1 MHYLNIDIET
11 YSSNDIKDGV
21 YKYVDAP
28 DFEILLFAYSL
39 DGSDVDCID
48 LTKQSLPDKLRE
60 AILSETVQKSA
71 FNAQFERVCL
81 SKYLGV
87 PYYL

>member
-28 DFEILLFAYSL
+28 DFEVLLFAYSL
-39 DGSDVDCID
+39 DGSPVECLD
-48 LTKQSLPDKLRE
+48 LTKEALPKDIQE
-60 AILSETVQKSA
+60 ALLSSDVQKSA

-81 SKYLGV
+81 SKHLE
-87 PYYL
+87 

>member
-28 DFEILLFAYSL
+28 DFEVLLFA
-39 DGSDVDCID
+39 
-48 LTKQSLPDKLRE
+48 
-60 AILSETVQKSA
+60 
-71 FNAQFERVCL
+71 
-81 SKYLGV
+81 
-87 PYYL
+87 